1 MSVEMRHCWLGRVL
15 DYAGDLAVTTEEL
28 VMTIGLVLMAT
39 LAIVGAF
46 DTIYYHEI
54 RGRLPAR
61 PEARPELRLHAARD
75 GVYFVLFGTL
85 PWIEW
90 HGLWALALI
99 ALFATEIVITLNDFV
114 LEDRVRVPQGGVF
127 PGERVAHAVMG
138 IIYGTMLATMAPT
151 VVGWLGEPSAL
162 VAAEHGLPTWFLVAL
177 SLMGVGTL
185 LSGVRDAYAAAGLPH
200 CSYPWT
206 PIPGSAADE
215 GRHAAREMADA

>member
-1 MSVEMRHCWLGRVL
+1 
-15 DYAGDLAVTTEEL
+15 
-28 VMTIGLVLMAT
+28 MTIGLMLMAT
-39 LAIVGAF
+39 LALVGAF

-61 PEARPELRLHAARD
+61 REARSELRLHAARD
-75 GVYFVLFGTL
+75 AVYFVLFGSL

-90 HGLWALALI
+90 HGLWALVLV
-99 ALFATEIVITLNDFV
+99 ALFATEILITLNDFV

-138 IIYGTMLATMAPT
+138 IIYGTMLSAMAPT
-151 VVGWLGEPSAL
+151 VVEWWGQPSAL
-162 VAAEHGLPTWFLVAL
+162 TAAGHALPSWFLVAL
-177 SLMGVGTL
+177 TLMAIGTL

-206 PIPGSAADE
+206 PIPPAAYE
-215 GRHAAREMADA
+215 AKSTARAMSHA

>member
-1 MSVEMRHCWLGRVL
+1 
-15 DYAGDLAVTTEEL
+15 
-28 VMTIGLVLMAT
+28 MTIGLILMAT
-39 LAIVGAF
+39 LAVVGAF

-75 GVYFVLFGTL
+75 AIYFVLFVTL
-85 PWIEW
+85 PWVEW
-90 HGLWALALI
+90 HGLWALVLLS
-99 ALFATEIVITLNDFV
+99 LFVTEIVITLNDFV

-138 IIYGTMLATMAPT
+138 IIYGSMLAAMAPT
-151 VVGWLGEPSAL
+151 VIDWMGESSSL
-162 VAAEHGLPTWFLVAL
+162 VAAEQALPSWFLVGL
-177 SLMGVGTL
+177 TLMGVGTL

-206 PIPGSAADE
+206 PLPLSVLDEDRPTVRETADV
-215 GRHAAREMADA
+215 